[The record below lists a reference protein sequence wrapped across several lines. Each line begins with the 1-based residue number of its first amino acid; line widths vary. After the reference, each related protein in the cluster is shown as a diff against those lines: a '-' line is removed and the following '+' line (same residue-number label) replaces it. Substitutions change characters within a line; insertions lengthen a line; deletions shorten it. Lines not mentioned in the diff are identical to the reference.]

1 MKNAK
6 TQTVVVEAEVTLA
19 AQLAALGKKAGQL
32 AFEVVVK
39 DRSITELTN
48 IGAAGEHLTG
58 SAERAIGALFNY
70 KLADAMA
77 ADEDQRHWSE
87 VIFGSGVKDTT
98 DLAKAIVPLRKEFFD
113 ARREHSNASTVFKRV
128 KTYSFDLTNPKI
140 TTPIGADGEGA
151 EGAAGAAGN
160 TSRTRDLYA
169 RYVVE
174 LGKLFRAGMSAEN
187 DAIIKNHPR
196 GAEIVAA
203 LESVTAALKALGAP
217 LDDEELKTYM
227 AAQK

>member
-1 MKNAK
+1 MSKI
-6 TQTVVVEAEVTLA
+6 QTVVAEATLA
-19 AQLAALGKKAGQL
+19 DQLAALGKKASQL
-32 AFEVVVK
+32 AFEAVVK
-39 DRSITELTN
+39 DHSITELTN

-128 KTYSFDLTNPKI
+128 KTYSFDLTNPKKI
-140 TTPIGADGEGA
+140 TAPIGADGEG
-151 EGAAGAAGN
+151 EGGAGGAGG
-160 TSRTRDLYA
+160 TPSRTRDLYS

-217 LDDEELKTYM
+217 LDDEELKAYM
-227 AAQK
+227 AAQR

>member
-1 MKNAK
+1 MTKI
-6 TQTVVVEAEVTLA
+6 QTVVAEATLA
-19 AQLAALGKKAGQL
+19 DQLAALGKKAGQL
-32 AFEVVVK
+32 AFEAVVK
-39 DRSITELTN
+39 DHSITELTN

-77 ADEDQRHWSE
+77 ADEDRRHWSE

-140 TTPIGADGEGA
+140 TAPIGEGA
-151 EGAAGAAGN
+151 EGEGAGGAGG
-160 TSRTRDLYA
+160 TPSRTRDLYA

-174 LGKLFRAGMSAEN
+174 LGKLYRAGMSAEN

-217 LDDEELKTYM
+217 LDDEELKTFM
-227 AAQK
+227 AAQR